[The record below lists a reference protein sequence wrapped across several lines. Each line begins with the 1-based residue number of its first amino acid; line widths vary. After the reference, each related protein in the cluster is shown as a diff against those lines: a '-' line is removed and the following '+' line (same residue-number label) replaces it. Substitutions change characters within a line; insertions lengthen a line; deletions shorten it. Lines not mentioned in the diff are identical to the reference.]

1 MTDDELKLD
10 GQGALEFPC
19 RYPVKA
25 MTHTREQALDQ
36 VLGAIAQL
44 EIGFD
49 REGVTIR
56 PSRNGRFQ
64 SITIEVDVATRD
76 ELESVYERIRALEI
90 VVMTL

>member
-1 MTDDELKLD
+1 MTDDELKIGD
-10 GQGALEFPC
+10 DGALEFPC
-19 RYPVKA
+19 RYPIKA

-36 VLGAIAQL
+36 VLGAIAQVDVD
-44 EIGFD
+44 FD

-64 SITIEVDVATRD
+64 SITVEVDVANRG
-76 ELESVYERIRALEI
+76 ELESVYARIRALDI

>member
-1 MTDDELKLD
+1 MTDDLKLD
-10 GQGALEFPC
+10 ADGALEFPC

-36 VLGAIAQL
+36 VLAAIATL
-44 EIGFD
+44 DVGVDHET
-49 REGVTIR
+49 VTIR

-64 SITIEVDVATRD
+64 SITVEVEVDSRPTLEAVYTRLR
-76 ELESVYERIRALEI
+76 ELDI